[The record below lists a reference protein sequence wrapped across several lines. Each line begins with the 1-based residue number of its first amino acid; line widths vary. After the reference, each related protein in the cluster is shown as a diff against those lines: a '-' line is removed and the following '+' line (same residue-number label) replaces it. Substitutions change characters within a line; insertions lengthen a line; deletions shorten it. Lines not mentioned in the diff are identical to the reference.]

1 MFGRGI
7 TLYYILLCLK
17 MLFGWVFKIK
27 IILCF
32 TRPAFQP
39 IFNPTQKKK
48 KKNPQLKNNNKKNE
62 KIKIL
67 KIKTLGWSSHP

>member
-48 KKNPQLKNNNKKNE
+48 KKSPTQK
-62 KIKIL
+62 
-67 KIKTLGWSSHP
+67 